1 MNPKRKHRQ
10 LSYFEFIVFD
20 LPAKSS
26 RIPRAA
32 YWAHFERQRNVDM
45 RDSQSVCFLAAFLS
59 AACIFMLWTRHLVMV
74 YMFLTSLG
82 LTFLSYWSNV
92 SALALTERSPSM
104 VEDLMSLNTT
114 RLLDSGGVVMS
125 LAPHLLAQWFMGMLF
140 AYIHLGPRFEHVQ
153 RSMPIIFASPILLAM
168 LPLPAKVVQ
177 HLPVVAVFTP
187 IILTKITLM
196 QSAMEASRTV
206 YNGYQY
212 AMNFVSNFGLSA
224 LIENEWQRLNVPNV
238 LRVFWTI
245 RWVSFPKRFINL
257 C

>member
-1 MNPKRKHRQ
+1 MP
-10 LSYFEFIVFD
+10 
-20 LPAKSS
+20 
-26 RIPRAA
+26 
-32 YWAHFERQRNVDM
+32 
-45 RDSQSVCFLAAFLS
+45 DSQSVCFLAAFLS

-125 LAPHLLAQWFMGMLF
+125 LAPHLMAQWFMGMLF

-245 RWVSFPKRFINL
+245 RWVSFRSGSLIYVNHARGTF
-257 C
+257 